1 MAKFKLIT
9 YRIGIALAA
18 ISLGIFLVLLLTYM
32 GDKSSGPIDDALTAM
47 GDGVAT
53 IEHKLILN
61 EREDTRSKSLA
72 WFDAQRNDPTKM
84 EQSRRIL
91 FGAYDDD
98 FSESYQSVV
107 NLEDSLG
114 THFPIIHIYTAW
126 GSKPEEEFPMTQTK
140 AILAIGSVPVIT
152 WEPWLADFDQDDFPG
167 IPDVDKRDKGG
178 LKSIA
183 RGDYD
188 AYISKWASEAKSIGK
203 LFYVRLGHEM
213 NDPYRYPWGPQN
225 NKPADF
231 VKAWQH
237 VVDVFRK
244 QGANNVEWVWSPH
257 PAYAYF
263 DYYYPGDNYVDWVG
277 VGTLNYGTVAP
288 WSKWWTFD
296 EIFGNY
302 YPQLSKYKKPIMITE
317 FGCLSVGGNRAQW
330 YKDALEDIK
339 IKYPEIKALIFFH
352 CQRDN
357 TTTYKALNWYIKDD
371 PQTLSAI
378 RNAAG
383 GFKQ

>member
-152 WEPWLADFDQDDFPG
+152 WEPWLADFDQEDFPG